1 MKTGHCISRTHALAI
16 IFGSDNQKQDI
27 KYQRPFSCRSNQPN
41 LLPLFYHPLITYG
54 FAMISVLYVDDD
66 PTLLEVTQ
74 LLLERS
80 GEFKVDLATSA
91 ADALKVP
98 ELLMYDA
105 VVSDYLMPDMD
116 GIGLLKEIRSRSADI
131 PFILFTGRG
140 MEDVVIEAI
149 NNGADFYLRKGG
161 DPTAQFAELKHKI
174 KKAVERKR
182 AKDALMERAE
192 QYRLLAENSPEMIY
206 IVDANGYVRYANS
219 VAARQFNAPPDAIT
233 GKHLSEIFPEP
244 VAQQHLDVI
253 RQVISSKKP
262 IHHETQEETPAGA
275 IWIDV
280 HLAPIIG
287 QTGTVVAVLG
297 LSNDITDRKRAEA
310 ALLESEERFKTL
322 FERSADAQL
331 LLDAAGRVADCNAA
345 FLALFALKDKDDV
358 LGHSPDDFAP
368 EYQPDGVRSTQ
379 RGKEIVQSVM
389 MKGTV
394 RYEWAHQK
402 HDAARTPI
410 LTEVICTII
419 TIARRPMIHASIR
432 DITDRMRMEEA
443 LRRNGALYRTLVEST
458 SDIVWEVDKD
468 GRYSYVS
475 PVIVTVLGFEPDEV
489 IGRTPFDLMPQGEAE
504 RIRTAFSECL
514 AARRPIVRLENTN
527 IHKDGHRVILETSG
541 EPVFDPAGTLTGYR
555 GIDRDITERKRAEEA
570 LRETNKKLNLLS
582 SITRHDVLN
591 KLTALQGFIDLSKEC
606 FSGDE
611 TFRSFADKE
620 LLAVSE
626 IQRII
631 SFTKEYEEI
640 GVRSPEWQDIR
651 DVLRRAAGWLDWNG
665 VNLRIEVSGY
675 MVYADPLLEKV
686 FYNLLDN
693 SLRHGQTVT
702 ALQISVSETANGLVI
717 VCQDNGTG
725 ITAGEKEKIF
735 GRGYGRHSGFGLFLA
750 REILGITGI
759 SIRETGQPGEGA
771 RFEILAPRGVYHA
784 PG

>member
-1 MKTGHCISRTHALAI
+1 
-16 IFGSDNQKQDI
+16 
-27 KYQRPFSCRSNQPN
+27 
-41 LLPLFYHPLITYG
+41 
-54 FAMISVLYVDDD
+54 MISVLYVDDD

-74 LLLERS
+74 LFLERS
-80 GEFKVDLATSA
+80 GGFRVDLATSA

-98 ELLMYDA
+98 ALLTYDA
-105 VVSDYLMPDMD
+105 VVSDYQMPDMD

-140 MEDVVIEAI
+140 REDVVIEAI

-182 AKDALMERAE
+182 AKDALMESAE

-206 IVDANGYVRYANS
+206 IVDANGYVRYVNS
-219 VAARQFNAPPDAIT
+219 VAARQFNAPPDAIA
-233 GKHLSEIFPEP
+233 GKHLSEIFPAP

-253 RQVISSKKP
+253 HQVISSKKP

-275 IWIDV
+275 LWIDV

-287 QTGTVVAVLG
+287 QTGSVVAVLG

-310 ALLESEERFKTL
+310 TLLESEERFKTL

-331 LLDAAGRVADCNAA
+331 LLDATGRVADCNAA
-345 FLALFALKDKDDV
+345 FLVLFEMKDKDEV

-389 MKGTV
+389 REGTV

-410 LTEVICTII
+410 LTEVICTTI
-419 TIARRPMIHASIR
+419 TISGRAMIHASIR
-432 DITDRMRMEEA
+432 DITDRRRTEDA
-443 LRRNGALYRTLVEST
+443 LRRNEALYRTLVEST
-458 SDIVWEVDKD
+458 SDIVWEVDRN

-475 PVIVTVLGFEPDEV
+475 PVINTVLGFEPDEV
-489 IGRTPFDLMPQGEAE
+489 IGRTPFDLMPQNEAE
-504 RIRTAFSECL
+504 GIRTVFSEYVT
-514 AARRPIVRLENTN
+514 ARRPIVRLENTN

-541 EPVFDPAGTLTGYR
+541 EPVFDTAGNLTGYR
-555 GIDRDITERKRAEEA
+555 GIDRDITERRRAEEA
-570 LRETNKKLNLLS
+570 LRESEQKYRQLVELAKEGIWTIDAGAVTSYVNPTMARMLGYTTDEMIGRHLFSFMDDREREIAANNIERRQQGVSEQHDFEFLKKDGSRIYTRLSTSPLTDAAGTYRGALAVVADITEQRKAEDALKETNKKLNLLS

-591 KLTALQGFIDLSKEC
+591 KLTALQGFIELSKEC
-606 FSGDE
+606 FSVDE

-651 DVLRRAAGWLDWNG
+651 DVLRKAAG
-665 VNLRIEVSGY
+665 
-675 MVYADPLLEKV
+675 
-686 FYNLLDN
+686 
-693 SLRHGQTVT
+693 
-702 ALQISVSETANGLVI
+702 
-717 VCQDNGTG
+717 
-725 ITAGEKEKIF
+725 
-735 GRGYGRHSGFGLFLA
+735 
-750 REILGITGI
+750 
-759 SIRETGQPGEGA
+759 
-771 RFEILAPRGVYHA
+771 
-784 PG
+784 

>member
-1 MKTGHCISRTHALAI
+1 
-16 IFGSDNQKQDI
+16 
-27 KYQRPFSCRSNQPN
+27 
-41 LLPLFYHPLITYG
+41 
-54 FAMISVLYVDDD
+54 MISVLYVDDD
-66 PTLLEVTQ
+66 PSLLEVTQ
-74 LLLERS
+74 LILERS
-80 GEFKVDLATSA
+80 GEFRVDLATSA
-91 ADALKVP
+91 EDALKVP
-98 ELLMYDA
+98 ALLIYDA

-140 MEDVVIEAI
+140 NEDVVIEAI

-182 AKDALMERAE
+182 AKDALMESAE

-206 IVDANGYVRYANS
+206 IVDANGCVRYVNS

-233 GKHLSEIFPEP
+233 GKHLSAIFPAP

-262 IHHETQEETPAGA
+262 IHRETQEETSAGA
-275 IWIDV
+275 LWTEV
-280 HLAPIIG
+280 HLAPIID

-297 LSNDITDRKRAEA
+297 LSNDIT
-310 ALLESEERFKTL
+310 ER
-322 FERSADAQL
+322 R
-331 LLDAAGRVADCNAA
+331 
-345 FLALFALKDKDDV
+345 
-358 LGHSPDDFAP
+358 
-368 EYQPDGVRSTQ
+368 
-379 RGKEIVQSVM
+379 
-389 MKGTV
+389 
-394 RYEWAHQK
+394 
-402 HDAARTPI
+402 RT
-410 LTEVICTII
+410 
-419 TIARRPMIHASIR
+419 
-432 DITDRMRMEEA
+432 EEA
-443 LRRNGALYRTLVEST
+443 LRRNEARYRTLVEST

-475 PVIVTVLGFEPDEV
+475 PVIRTVLGFEPAEV

-504 RIRTAFSECL
+504 RIRTAFSECVD
-514 AARRPIVRLENTN
+514 ARRPIVRMENTN
-527 IHKDGHRVILETSG
+527 FHKDGHRVILETSG
-541 EPVFDPAGTLTGYR
+541 EPVFDTAGNLTGYR
-555 GIDRDITERKRAEEA
+555 GIDRDITDRRRAEEA

-591 KLTALQGFIDLSKEC
+591 KLTALQGFIELSVEC

-620 LLAVSE
+620 LVVVSE
-626 IQRII
+626 VQRII

-640 GVRSPEWQDIR
+640 GVRSPEWQDVR
-651 DVLRRAAGWLDWNG
+651 DVLRKAAGWLDWSG
-665 VNLRIEVSGY
+665 VDLRFQVAGY
-675 MVYADPLLEKV
+675 MIYADPLLEKV

-693 SLRHGQTVT
+693 SLRHGRTVT
-702 ALQISVSETANGLVI
+702 SLQVSASETVNGLVI
-717 VCQDNGTG
+717 VCRDNGTG
-725 ITAGEKEKIF
+725 IPAGEKEKIF

-759 SIRETGQPGEGA
+759 SIRETGQHGEGA
-771 RFEILAPRGVYHA
+771 CFEILAPRSVYRA